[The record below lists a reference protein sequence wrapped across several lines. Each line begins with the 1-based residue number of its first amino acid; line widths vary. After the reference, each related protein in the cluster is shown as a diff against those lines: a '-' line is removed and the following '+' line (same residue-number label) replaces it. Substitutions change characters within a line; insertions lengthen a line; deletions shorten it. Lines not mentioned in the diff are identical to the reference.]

1 MKYMNLA
8 KADLSMEC
16 LQCSQLQP
24 FTTSW
29 SRV

>member
-1 MKYMNLA
+1 MTYMNLA
-8 KADLSMEC
+8 EADLSMEC

-24 FTTSW
+24 FTTTL